1 MNLKSRIRCAMRWEP
16 LSTDNLSLVNF
27 GLPTSNVAYSLGI
40 DMRVASF
47 GMDDLHR
54 TNWIQSRSHFRL
66 AWKVWRNYQRER
78 YFYSGFVNVFCR
90 ITQSSTRLFVITHL
104 QFSDSRTCLWRDLRM
119 DFINKN
125 YFCCLIVFRISVFS
139 IFVRERF
146 KSSG

>member
-1 MNLKSRIRCAMRWEP
+1 MRAPVNWQPVTCQFWSPNLQCRLFTWNR
-16 LSTDNLSLVNF
+16 L
-27 GLPTSNVAYSLGI
+27 
-40 DMRVASF
+40 RVASF